1 MDASGDQVLFDVVDG
16 VARIRFNRPDALNAL
31 DEALAAGFL
40 QACRQAADR
49 DDVRAVVISGEGRG
63 FMAGGDVGRMV
74 QAMPRADTVIDALLD
89 CLDPALLLLSEMA
102 APVIASVHGAVAGAG
117 ASLMLAADLA
127 IAADDTRINLAYSA
141 IGATPDAASTWTLPR
156 LVGLRRSMEIA
167 LLSDFIGAADAL
179 ALGLVNRVV
188 PRAALAAETEQLAGR
203 LASGP
208 TQAYGRIKR
217 LLRGSFDHTMAEQ
230 MARERAAFRESTA
243 TADFA
248 EGTRAFVEKRRP
260 RFSGR

>member
-1 MDASGDQVLFDVVDG
+1 MESSDDPVLFDVADG
-16 VARIRFNRPDALNAL
+16 VATIRFNRPGALNAL

-49 DDVRAVVISGEGRG
+49 GDVRAVVIGGEGRG
-63 FMAGGDVGRMV
+63 FMAGGDVARMV
-74 QAMPRADTVIDALLD
+74 QALPRADTVIDALLD
-89 CLDPALLLLSEMA
+89 CLEPALVILSEMT

-167 LLSDFIGAADAL
+167 LLSEPIGADDAL

-188 PRAALAAETEQLAGR
+188 PRSALAAETDRLTRR

-208 TQAYGRIKR
+208 TLAYGRIKR
-217 LLRGSFDHTMAEQ
+217 LLRGSFDRTMQQQ
-230 MARERAAFRESTA
+230 MACERTAFRESTA

-248 EGTRAFVEKRRP
+248 EGTRAFIEKRRP
-260 RFSGR
+260 RFTGE